1 MDDDEADEPA
11 GGLVRKGEQAHRG
24 VLESDPIRNA
34 DGEID
39 SEERPIRGEEP
50 PAFSC

>member
-1 MDDDEADEPA
+1 MRQTNQL
-11 GGLVRKGEQAHRG
+11 GGLVRKGEQAKSWCLWK
-24 VLESDPIRNA
+24 VDQIRNA
-34 DGEID
+34 DGESD